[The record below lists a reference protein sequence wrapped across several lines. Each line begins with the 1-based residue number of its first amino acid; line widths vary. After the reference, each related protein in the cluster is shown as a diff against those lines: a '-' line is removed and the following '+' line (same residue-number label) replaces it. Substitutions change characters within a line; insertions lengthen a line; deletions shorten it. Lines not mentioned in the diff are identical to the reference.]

1 MPVYQNATSSG
12 TQIKFVDAS
21 GAGNSVIFS
30 TSNGSYAQNG
40 TIVHQQQ
47 QQPHYQ
53 TIQIANHNSHGQI
66 GHQLINGQIINGT
79 GQGHFSSPV
88 QYIVVQSTPN
98 GATIPLEIK
107 NEAEAPM
114 ITQSQEGM
122 NARRAKDA
130 NRKRRRR
137 LTESEEEAMA
147 RRQKNLE
154 AKRRRLA
161 RETEDERRRRR
172 QRDAEAK
179 RKRRERETEDQRLA
193 RLKRDSERMRRT
205 RRLKK

>member
-1 MPVYQNATSSG
+1 MPLYQNASSSG
-12 TQIKFVDAS
+12 TTSTMVPVKFVDAS
-21 GAGNSVIFS
+21 GGNSVILS

-40 TIVHQQQ
+40 TIVHQSGGHH
-47 QQPHYQ
+47 QPQYQ
-53 TIQIANHNSHGQI
+53 TIQLANQPHVQHQVVSGQ
-66 GHQLINGQIINGT
+66 LLNT
-79 GQGHFSSPV
+79 SSGQGHFANQV
-88 QYIVVQSTPN
+88 QYIVVQHPGN
-98 GATIPLEIK
+98 GVPVEIK
-107 NEAEAPM
+107 TEM
-114 ITQSQEGM
+114 DGTQV
-122 NARRAKDA
+122 NADGIDVRRAKDA

-161 RETEDERRRRR
+161 RETEEERRRRR

-179 RKRRERETEDQRLA
+179 RRRRERETEEQRLA
-193 RLKRDSERMRRT
+193 RLARDSARMRRT